1 MKQNKKGFR
10 ISTDTII
17 ITIVML
23 ILLII
28 IIVKA
33 GDYTAGINDCNEHW
47 LKQLTPE
54 EQNNP
59 FIQPFNNKAD
69 VPIGFDKEVI
79 K

>member
-59 FIQPFNNKAD
+59 FINNFTIKNNET
-69 VPIGFDKEVI
+69 INFDKEAI